1 MKNKNLKDLKTRA
14 AFKIFEVVLI
24 QKKLMGRH
32 FNFLESL
39 NLNLNLNL
47 KLSPCQSKN
56 RCILTA
62 RPKAICSDFK
72 LSRIKARELGLN
84 GLINGFKKVSW

>member
-24 QKKLMGRH
+24 QNKLMGRH
-32 FNFLESL
+32 FNFLES
-39 NLNLNLNL
+39 LNL

>member
-14 AFKIFEVVLI
+14 TFKIFELVLI
-24 QKKLMGRH
+24 QKKLIVRRL
-32 FNFLESL
+32 NFLET
-39 NLNLNLNL
+39 LNL
-47 KLSPCQSKN
+47 KVTPCQSKN

-72 LSRIKARELGLN
+72 LSRIKTRELGLN

>member
-1 MKNKNLKDLKTRA
+1 MKNKNLKDLKIRT
-14 AFKIFEVVLI
+14 AFKIFEVALI
-24 QKKLMGRH
+24 QKKLMKRRL
-32 FNFLESL
+32 NFLSSL
-39 NLNLNLNL
+39 NL
-47 KLSPCQSKN
+47 KVSPGQSKN

-72 LSRIKARELGLN
+72 LSRIKTRELGLN

>member
-1 MKNKNLKDLKTRA
+1 MKNKNLKDLKIRA
-14 AFKIFEVVLI
+14 AFKIFELVFI
-24 QKKLMGRH
+24 QKKLMGRCL
-32 FNFLESL
+32 NFLESL
-39 NLNLNLNL
+39 NL
-47 KLSPCQSKN
+47 KVSPCQSKN

-72 LSRIKARELGLN
+72 LSRIKTRELGLN